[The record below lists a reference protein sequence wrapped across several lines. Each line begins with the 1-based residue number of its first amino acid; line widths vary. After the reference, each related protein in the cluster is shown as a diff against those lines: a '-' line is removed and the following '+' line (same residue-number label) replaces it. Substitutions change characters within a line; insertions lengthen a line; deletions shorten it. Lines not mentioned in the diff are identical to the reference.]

1 MVVFELFDDV
11 WALARGTE
19 SAARLAAR
27 VRRGTQP
34 SAAVWRSWFATGE
47 L

>member
-19 SAARLAAR
+19 SAARLAAAGQAR
-27 VRRGTQP
+27 
-34 SAAVWRSWFATGE
+34 
-47 L
+47 